1 MMAETAY
8 SSDVVSSR
16 FNRLL
21 QELLSGETKRNAFL
35 PWEVDILLDIEE
47 FPVHSS
53 LRKQLLRRYQKA
65 VNRDFERGA
74 TAPCKFSDYIR
85 KNLER
90 ARRIEAPMV
99 S

>member
-1 MMAETAY
+1 MMAGTAY

-16 FNRLL
+16 FNRLM
-21 QELLSGETKRNAFL
+21 QELLNGEIKRNSFL
-35 PWEVDILLDIEE
+35 PWEVAILLDIEE

-74 TAPCKFSDYIR
+74 TAPCKFSEYIQR
-85 KNLER
+85 NLER
-90 ARRIEAPMV
+90 ARHGEVPMV